1 MAKIEVKNITKIIK
15 GNKVADNISLTL
27 ESPRVVGFK
36 GKNGSGK
43 TMLMRL
49 ICGLIYSTDGTVA
62 INGKVLGKD
71 ISFPSSVGLLLEN
84 PAFIDDYSAFDN
96 LKLLFSVKGVL
107 SDSDI
112 HSALERVGLGDT
124 GKKKYKKFSLGMKQR
139 LGIAAAVAESP
150 DIVILDEP
158 TNSLDESGVEL
169 VKTIVAEEKSR
180 GALVMVSCHDEEVL
194 ELLSDEIYTISDGKI
209 TGHRILRGETNG

>member
-1 MAKIEVKNITKIIK
+1 
-15 GNKVADNISLTL
+15 
-27 ESPRVVGFK
+27 
-36 GKNGSGK
+36 
-43 TMLMRL
+43 MLMRL
-49 ICGLIYSTDGTVA
+49 ICGLIYSTAGTVT
-62 INGKVLGKD
+62 IDGKVLGKD

-107 SDSDI
+107 SDGDI
-112 HSALERVGLGDT
+112 HSALERVGLGNT

-158 TNSLDESGVEL
+158 TNSLDETGVEL

-180 GALVMVSCHDEEVL
+180 GALVIVSCHDEEVL
-194 ELLSDEIYTISDGKI
+194 DLLSDEIYTISDGEI
-209 TGHRILRGETNG
+209 TGHRILRGETND

>member
-1 MAKIEVKNITKIIK
+1 MVKIEIKNVTKIIK

-49 ICGLIYSTDGTVA
+49 ICGLIYSTDGTVS
-62 INGKVLGKD
+62 IDGKVLGKD
-71 ISFPSSVGLLLEN
+71 ISFPPSVGLLLEN

-96 LKLLFSVKGVL
+96 LKLLFSLKGLL
-107 SDSDI
+107 SDGDI
-112 HSALERVGLGDT
+112 YSVLERVGLENT

-139 LGIAAAVAESP
+139 LGIAAAVAELP

-158 TNSLDESGVEL
+158 TNSLDESGVKL

-180 GALVMVSCHDEEVL
+180 GALVIVSCHDEEVL

-209 TGHRILRGETNG
+209 TGHRVLQGEQND